1 MTGAA
6 CYARGNLFDSSS
18 ARLSCPAAFVPCRS
32 FDGVAFPVRR
42 SSVITLVA
50 LTSEMASSRGIVHSL
65 GTRQMRCSHGRGS
78 EGEQGRN

>member
-1 MTGAA
+1 MAWHF
-6 CYARGNLFDSSS
+6 RS
-18 ARLSCPAAFVPCRS
+18 AGR
-32 FDGVAFPVRR
+32 
-42 SSVITLVA
+42 SVITLVA